1 MQVQPKRSGG
11 RAVLSSLTKAG
22 KVLLLGVVIGA
33 AIASGCSRSNP
44 VSGSF
49 AATSVAGPDS
59 SDGAIRVLSNRADL
73 ISGNDVLISVVP
85 PAGAATDARMSLN
98 GKDVTSAFTAQTDGS
113 FMGLVSGLKLGSNVV
128 SAKFSN
134 GNSSS
139 YTITNSPH
147 GGPVISGPQL
157 QPWTCL
163 NAAKIDA
170 QCNQPPEYTYAYKS
184 TNPLQPGLAP
194 YDPKNPPSDVAN
206 TTTDTGVTLPFIVRL
221 ETGYQ
226 DRDQY
231 KIAALYQPSKPW
243 SANAPQPQF
252 NHKLLINHGFS
263 CGVDYQ
269 TGTAP
274 TVTPDGKGIPVVG
287 GDLPVGIPLPI
298 LVDASVDALG
308 KGFAVMSTALD
319 YSGHNC
325 NLAVQAESLIM
336 AKERVI
342 EQYGTLRYTIG
353 EGCSGGSLAIQWIAN
368 AYPGIYQ
375 GILPTCSFPDAW
387 SIATQFAD
395 YHLLLAYFNDPSRWG
410 SGIAWLP
417 TQMADVDGHL
427 AIVNSLVSDNA
438 QFHVAVATDPCAG
451 TTDENRY
458 NPKTNPGG
466 TRCAI
471 MDATIN
477 ILGQR
482 PKNEWS
488 AAEKA
493 VGRGFAGFPVDNVG
507 VQYGLFALQ
516 NGTIT
521 LDQFIDLNIKIGG
534 LDIDTKLIPTRTA
547 AAPNAL
553 TNAYRSGLINEGTHL
568 DKVAIIDCRGPDPG
582 LFHDSYRAFAM
593 RARIDRAH
601 GNHNN
606 HAIWEGP
613 IPILGDNACQT
624 NSFEAMDRWMSAV
637 EKDSANTPIAQ
648 KLTNNK
654 PSDVVDAC
662 YDGLGQR
669 LSAGLCPGAL
679 PNLTIPSH
687 PDSNVIVPIYATPRI
702 VAGDAFSADT
712 NKCQLKPL
720 NRSDNYGLIAPSD
733 AQWAQLQKLFP
744 DGVCDFSKPGVSQQP
759 TIAWQTYQNSAGTV
773 IYGGQK
779 LPAAPAGSGSGW
791 ASPAF
796 AVFANSP

>member
-1 MQVQPKRSGG
+1 MLHNPKHAGG
-11 RAVLSSLTKAG
+11 RAVISSLKNSSQA
-22 KVLLLGVVIGA
+22 LLLGVLIGV
-33 AIASGCSRSNP
+33 AIVSGCSRSSP
-44 VSGSF
+44 VSGS
-49 AATSVAGPDS
+49 ASGGSSVGPGS
-59 SDGAIRVLSNRADL
+59 ADGAIRVLSNRADL
-73 ISGNDVLISVVP
+73 ISGNDALVSIVP
-85 PAGAATDARMSLN
+85 PAGAASGAKMSLN
-98 GKDVTSAFTAQTDGS
+98 GQDVTPAFIMQSDGS
-113 FMGLVSGLKLGSNVV
+113 YMGLVSGLKLGSNVV

-134 GNSSS
+134 GSSSS
-139 YTITNSPH
+139 YTLSNSPH

-163 NAAKIDA
+163 NAAKTDA
-170 QCNQPPEYTYAYKS
+170 QCNQPPEYSYVYKS
-184 TNPLQPGLAP
+184 TNPLTPGLQP

-206 TTTDTGVTLPFIVRL
+206 TTTDNGVTVPFIVRL

-231 KIAALYQPSKPW
+231 KIAALYQINKPW

-287 GDLPVGIPLPI
+287 GDLPVGIPVPL

-308 KGFAVMSTALD
+308 RGYAVMSTALD

-387 SIATQFAD
+387 SVATQFAD
-395 YHLLLAYFNDPSRWG
+395 YHLLLAYFGNAANRG
-410 SGIAWLP
+410 VNWLP
-417 TQMADVDGHL
+417 TQEADVEGHVL
-427 AIVNSLVSDNA
+427 IVNSLVSDNA
-438 QFHVAVATDPCAG
+438 QWHVAVATDPCAG

-458 NPKTNPGG
+458 NAKTNPGG
-466 TRCAI
+466 VRCTITDAAI
-471 MDATIN
+471 NM
-477 ILGQR
+477 LGPR
-482 PKNEWS
+482 SKDEWTAS
-488 AAEKA
+488 EKTL
-493 VGRGFAGFPVDNVG
+493 GRGFAGFPVDNVG

-516 NGTIT
+516 KGTIT
-521 LDQFIDLNIKIGG
+521 LDQFIDLNANIGG
-534 LDIDTKLIPTRTA
+534 VDIDTNPIPSRVA
-547 AAPNAL
+547 ATPSAL
-553 TNAYRSGLINEGTHL
+553 ANAYRSGLINQATNL
-568 DKVAIIDCRGPDPG
+568 DQIAMIDCRGPDPG

-613 IPILGDNACQT
+613 IPILADNSCQT

-637 EKDSANTPIAQ
+637 EKDSSNTPLAQ
-648 KLTNNK
+648 KLTKNK
-654 PSDVVDAC
+654 PADVVDAC

-669 LSAGLCPGAL
+669 LSTGLCPGPL

-687 PDSNVIVPIYATPRI
+687 PDSNIIVPIYATPRI

-733 AQWAQLQKLFP
+733 AQWTQLQKVFP

-759 TIAWQTYQNSAGTV
+759 TIAWQTYQDAKGKV
-773 IYGGQK
+773 IYGGTA
-779 LPAAPAGSGSGW
+779 LPAAPKNSGSGW
-791 ASPAF
+791 AAPAF
-796 AVFANSP
+796 GVFAASP

>member
-1 MQVQPKRSGG
+1 MQYKTPGTAG
-11 RAVLSSLTKAG
+11 RADFSSLANSGKA
-22 KVLLLGVVIGA
+22 LLLGLVLGT
-33 AIASGCSRSNP
+33 AIVSGCSRSSP
-44 VSGSF
+44 ASGGGNSG
-49 AATSVAGPDS
+49 TAGPS
-59 SDGAIRVLSNRADL
+59 SSSGAISVLSNRADL
-73 ISGNDVLISVVP
+73 ISGNDALISVTP
-85 PAGAATDARMSLN
+85 PVSAPTGAKMSLN
-98 GKDVTSAFTAQTDGS
+98 GKDVTSAFVMQADGS
-113 FMGLVSGLKLGSNVV
+113 YMGLVSGMQLGSNTV
-128 SAKFSN
+128 SARFSN
-134 GNSSS
+134 GSSSS
-139 YTITNSPH
+139 YTINNSPH

-157 QPWTCL
+157 QPWTCK
-163 NAAKIDA
+163 NAAAMDA
-170 QCNQPPEYTYAYKS
+170 KCNQPPEYSYVYKS
-184 TNPLQPGLAP
+184 TNPLTPGLQP
-194 YDPKNPPSDVAN
+194 YDPANPPSDVAN
-206 TTTDTGVTLPFIVRL
+206 TTTDNGVTVPFIVRL

-231 KIAALYQPSKPW
+231 KIAALYQINKPW
-243 SANAPQPQF
+243 AANAPQPQF

-274 TVTPDGKGIPVVG
+274 TVTPDGKGVPVVG

-308 KGFAVMSTALD
+308 KGYAVMSTALD

-387 SIATQFAD
+387 SVATQFAD
-395 YHLLLAYFNDPSRWG
+395 YHLLMAYFQNAANRG
-410 SGIAWLP
+410 QIWLP
-417 TQMADVDGHL
+417 TQEADVEGHVL
-427 AIVNSLVSDNA
+427 VLNALVSDNA
-438 QFHVAVATDPCAG
+438 QWHVAVATDPCAG

-458 NPKTNPGG
+458 NATTNPGG

-471 MDATIN
+471 MDAAIN

-488 AAEKA
+488 ASEKA
-493 VGRGFAGFPVDNVG
+493 IGRGFAGFPVDNVG

-516 NGTIT
+516 KGTIT
-521 LDQFIDLNIKIGG
+521 LDQFIDLNANIGG
-534 LDIDTKLIPTRTA
+534 VDIDTNLIPTRTPA
-547 AAPNAL
+547 TPNAL
-553 TNAYRSGLINEGTHL
+553 ANAYRSGLINEGTNL
-568 DKVAIIDCRGPDPG
+568 DQVAIIDCRGPDPG

-613 IPILGDNACQT
+613 IPILADNSCQT

-637 EKDSANTPIAQ
+637 EQDKSSTAFAQ
-648 KLTNNK
+648 KLTDNK
-654 PSDVVDAC
+654 PADVVDAC

-669 LSAGLCPGAL
+669 LSTGLCPGPA

-687 PDSNVIVPIYATPRI
+687 PDSNIIVPIYATPRI

-733 AQWAQLQKLFP
+733 AQWAQLQAIFP
-744 DGVCDFSKPGVSQQP
+744 NGVCDFSKPGVSQQP
-759 TIAWQTYQNSAGTV
+759 TIAWQTYQHANGSV
-773 IYGGQK
+773 IYGGQA
-779 LPAAPAGSGSGW
+779 LPKAPKNSGGGW
-791 ASPAF
+791 AGPAF
-796 AVFANSP
+796 NNVFPNTP

>member
-1 MQVQPKRSGG
+1 MQLKPRQLGGYAVTSFFRNSG
-11 RAVLSSLTKAG
+11 KA
-22 KVLLLGVVIGA
+22 LLLGAVIGA
-33 AIASGCSRSNP
+33 AIASGCSRSHE

-49 AATSVAGPDS
+49 SASSAAGPDS
-59 SDGAIRVLSNRADL
+59 ADGAIQVLSNRADL
-73 ISGNDVLISVVP
+73 ISGNDVLIAVVP
-85 PAGAATDARMSLN
+85 PVGAAAGAKMSLN
-98 GKDVTSAFTAQTDGS
+98 GIDVTSSFAPQTDGS
-113 FMGLVSGLKLGSNVV
+113 YLGLVSGLALGSNEI

-134 GNSSS
+134 GSSS
-139 YTITNSPH
+139 RYTVNNSPH

-157 QPWTCL
+157 QPWTCR
-163 NAAKIDA
+163 NAAATDK
-170 QCNQPPEYTYAYKS
+170 QCNQPPEYSYAYKS

-194 YDPKNPPSDVAN
+194 YDPKNPPSDVAT
-206 TTTDTGVTLPFIVRL
+206 TTTDTGVTVPFIVRL

-231 KIAALYQPSKPW
+231 KIAALYQPDKAW

-269 TGTAP
+269 TGEAP

-308 KGFAVMSTALD
+308 KGYAVMSTALD

-395 YHLLLAYFNDPSRWG
+395 YHLLMAYFQNASSRG
-410 SGIAWLP
+410 VPWLP
-417 TQMADVDGHL
+417 TQESDVEGHVL
-427 AIVNSLVSDNA
+427 PLNAFVSDNA

-451 TTDENRY
+451 TTDANRY

-466 TRCAI
+466 VRCAI

-477 ILGQR
+477 VLGQR
-482 PKNEWS
+482 PQSDWS
-488 AAEKA
+488 AAEKTI
-493 VGRGFAGFPVDNVG
+493 GRGFAGFPVDNIG

-521 LDQFIDLNIKIGG
+521 LDQFIDLNNKIGG
-534 LDIDTKLIPTRTA
+534 LDIDTNLTTARTA

-553 TNAYRSGLINEGTHL
+553 INAYRSGLINEATHL
-568 DKVAIIDCRGPDPG
+568 DQIAIIDCRGPDPG
-582 LFHDSYRAFAM
+582 LFHDAYRAFAM

-624 NSFEAMDRWMSAV
+624 SSFEAMDRWMSAV
-637 EKDSANTPIAQ
+637 EKDSTSAPLAQ
-648 KLTNNK
+648 KLTSNK
-654 PSDVVDAC
+654 PADVVDAC

-669 LSAGLCPGAL
+669 LTTGLCPGPL

-720 NRSDNYGLIAPSD
+720 KRSDNYGLIAPSD
-733 AQWAQLQKLFP
+733 AQWAQLQAIFP

-759 TIAWQTYQNSAGTV
+759 TIAWQTYQNNKGKV
-773 IYGGQK
+773 IYGGTA
-779 LPAAPAGSGSGW
+779 LPAAPKNSGSGW
-791 ASPAF
+791 AAPSF
-796 AVFANSP
+796 GVFAASP